1 MKSKSHTRKVH
12 RRHRGGGY
20 GFGGSILSDVGGAGA
35 GNADWVSD
43 TGKDCGAVAGR
54 AGNNLAGGRR
64 RRMSRRHRGGM
75 VSNAQL
81 ADRGGQNK
89 MGGRR
94 YGGTHKMMTRTK
106 TKKHIEELKKEFDAM
121 YKAIEKRAAAAPAP
135 RRSPR
140 LTKKGGA
147 YVDYAQQAPRT
158 GYGFNGQG
166 VAGTSD
172 TIPY

>member
-1 MKSKSHTRKVH
+1 MKSKRHTRKVH

-35 GNADWVSD
+35 GNVNWVSD
-43 TGKDCGAVAGR
+43 TGKDCGALAGR
-54 AGNNLAGGRR
+54 AGNDLTGGRR
-64 RRMSRRHRGGM
+64 RRVSRKGGM
-75 VSNAQL
+75 LSNAQL

-94 YGGTHKMMTRTK
+94 RGGQHKMMTRTK
-106 TKKHIEELKKEFDAM
+106 TKKRDEETRKEIDAM
-121 YKAIEKRAAAAPAP
+121 YKAIEKRAAAPAP
-135 RRSPR
+135 RRSAR